1 MLYAQQTTP
10 HRTMRCLYKL
20 INYAAISSKPEA
32 ELIEHLRSFTGG
44 VAAGTLR
51 VRAHISKFISSFHL
65 PPVVGDEKNTKYKTH
80 SKLGEREDSIQG
92 TVNL

>member
-1 MLYAQQTTP
+1 MV
-10 HRTMRCLYKL
+10 RKGVKL
-20 INYAAISSKPEA
+20 KDVISV
-32 ELIEHLRSFTGG
+32 H
-44 VAAGTLR
+44 
-51 VRAHISKFISSFHL
+51 KFISSFHL

>member
-1 MLYAQQTTP
+1 M
-10 HRTMRCLYKL
+10 
-20 INYAAISSKPEA
+20 
-32 ELIEHLRSFTGG
+32 
-44 VAAGTLR
+44 
-51 VRAHISKFISSFHL
+51 ISSFHL

>member
-1 MLYAQQTTP
+1 MIVLVS
-10 HRTMRCLYKL
+10 L
-20 INYAAISSKPEA
+20 IVLLRRLLVPTVFRMVHPYISIHSF
-32 ELIEHLRSFTGG
+32 LHLFHVFWRSYS
-44 VAAGTLR
+44 AY
-51 VRAHISKFISSFHL
+51 KFISSFHL

>member
-1 MLYAQQTTP
+1 
-10 HRTMRCLYKL
+10 MRNPL
-20 INYAAISSKPEA
+20 PEYVGRVTHDCGSIIA
-32 ELIEHLRSFTGG
+32 KKTSCSHCFSHGASLHHCSFSFTYFCE
-44 VAAGTLR
+44 A
-51 VRAHISKFISSFHL
+51 IKFISSFHL

>member
-1 MLYAQQTTP
+1 MD
-10 HRTMRCLYKL
+10 
-20 INYAAISSKPEA
+20 PESIDIA
-32 ELIEHLRSFTGG
+32 VHTKD
-44 VAAGTLR
+44 A
-51 VRAHISKFISSFHL
+51 KFISSFHL